1 MGPAG
6 FSFFEGD
13 FQNAFFQSFAANP
26 AGRRRPSHNSHIER
40 MCMGLFGKG
49 VARICAV
56 VAASSAREM
65 AAQLRRAWRET
76 PTVELRLDW
85 LNSDAERRS
94 FLAWLRRNRPKRAV
108 LLATCRRREGG
119 GLFAGDVQDKL
130 YWLAHPPHPRL
141 FWRDLPLQTPPPL
154 PP

>member
-1 MGPAG
+1 
-6 FSFFEGD
+6 
-13 FQNAFFQSFAANP
+13 
-26 AGRRRPSHNSHIER
+26 

-94 FLAWLRRNRPKRAV
+94 FLAWLRRNRPKRAA

-119 GLFAGDVQDKL
+119 GLFAGDVQDEL
-130 YWLAHPPHPRL
+130 YWLAQAPGAGRL
-141 FWRDLPLQTPPPL
+141 WCGFQGGNARPL
-154 PP
+154 PPDSLL